1 MLPQNPVHYRG
12 EGRPVSPGSFFI
24 LAPQVNTVVSVFGIE
39 PARIGGAE
47 AYARELSVQLG
58 ERGWQSVLCFL
69 KEPPEAV
76 RAFLQLPNVRIE
88 VIENSW
94 RTRWRAIIALR
105 RILRRY
111 QPEILHLHFTGF
123 IGPYPWLAKLCSV
136 KQVVFTD
143 HSSKPEGYVT
153 RRAPFWKR
161 RLARLVN
168 RPMTRVFTVSEYGY
182 RCVAGRDLFP
192 TKRLEMVYNSADLSR
207 ASNRQQRTDFR
218 SRHAIPE
225 DRTLV
230 AQVSWIIPEKGIG
243 DLLAAARLAVS
254 KNPKVHFVFVG
265 EGAHRERYTRQAVEM
280 GLEDN
285 VTWTG
290 QIEDPIGEGVFTA
303 ADIVC
308 QVSRWEEVFGYVIA
322 EAMSF
327 GKPMVATRVGG
338 IPELVEDGKTGYV
351 VERGDAGAIAESIL
365 TLAADRQLRERMGSA
380 GLAIANARFDLKRNV
395 ERVVRS
401 YGIAVHDRAVAVDE
415 QLASIV

>member
-1 MLPQNPVHYRG
+1 M
-12 EGRPVSPGSFFI
+12 SPGSYFI
-24 LAPQVNTVVSVFGIE
+24 LVPQVKTVVSVFGIE
-39 PARIGGAE
+39 PSRIGGAE
-47 AYARELSVQLG
+47 AYARELSAQLG

-76 RAFLQLPNVRIE
+76 RSYLQLPNVRIE
-88 VIENSW
+88 IIEDSW
-94 RTRWRAIIALR
+94 RTRWRAIIAVR

-143 HSSKPEGYVT
+143 HSSQPEGYLT

-161 RLARLVN
+161 KLARLVN
-168 RPMTRVFTVSEYGY
+168 RPMTRVITVSEYGY
-182 RCVAGRDLFP
+182 RCVADRDLLP
-192 TKRLEMVYNSADLSR
+192 PERLEMVYNSADLSR
-207 ASNRQQRTDFR
+207 VSDRGERAADFR
-218 SRHAIPE
+218 RKHSIPE

-230 AQVSWIIPEKGIG
+230 AQVSWMIPEKGIG
-243 DLLAAARLAVS
+243 DLLAAARLVVS
-254 KNPKVHFVFVG
+254 KNPNVHFVFVG
-265 EGAHRERYTRQAVEM
+265 EGAHRERYTRQTVEM
-280 GLEDN
+280 GLEDH

-290 QIEDPIGEGVFTA
+290 QVEDPIGEGVFTA
-303 ADIVC
+303 ADVVC

-338 IPELVEDGKTGYV
+338 IPELVEDGKTGFI
-351 VERGDAGAIAESIL
+351 VERGDAPAMAERIL
-365 TLAADRQLRERMGSA
+365 TLAADRELRERMGSA
-380 GLAIANARFDLKRNV
+380 GLAAANAKFDLKRNV

-401 YGIAVHDRAVAVDE
+401 YGIAVHDPAKSVCE
-415 QLASIV
+415 HLASVV